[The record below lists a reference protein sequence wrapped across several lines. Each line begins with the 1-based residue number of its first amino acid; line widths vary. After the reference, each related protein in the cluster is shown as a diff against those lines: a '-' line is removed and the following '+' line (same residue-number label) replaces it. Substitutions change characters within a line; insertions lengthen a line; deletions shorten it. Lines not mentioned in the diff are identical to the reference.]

1 METTLV
7 LPQSCEHQDDL
18 CPNCSGMSIYTS
30 NSFAI
35 WAVLSFLPSAVIRQV
50 KPIRNTYCPV
60 LFLRGQICDL
70 LAPPTDSKATVP
82 SARTFAVLILVRCTL
97 GIGGASSC
105 CKPCVSPSF
114 DLRVDVDCAGAASAT
129 SSTSWFD
136 KTSLSLAA
144 RVWRRIVVG
153 PWNWRNSL
161 SPHIVLLDHVR
172 IA

>member
-1 METTLV
+1 
-7 LPQSCEHQDDL
+7 
-18 CPNCSGMSIYTS
+18 MSIYTS

-35 WAVLSFLPSAVIRQV
+35 WANILLPKGRHPPYTARSRAVMV
-50 KPIRNTYCPV
+50 KPIRNTCCPV

-97 GIGGASSC
+97 GIGAASSC
-105 CKPCVSPSF
+105 CKPCVSPFF

-129 SSTSWFD
+129 SSTSWFE